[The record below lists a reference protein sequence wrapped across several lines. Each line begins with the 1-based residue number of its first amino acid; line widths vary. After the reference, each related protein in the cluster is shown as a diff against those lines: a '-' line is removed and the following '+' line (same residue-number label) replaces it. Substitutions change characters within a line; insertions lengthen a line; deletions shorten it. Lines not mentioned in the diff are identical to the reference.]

1 MRNNFLILLT
11 ALSLFACTRGDV
23 LVFNT
28 NESDSQYI
36 NFIET
41 AHSPNADSIYHR
53 FNIIDAR
60 TNSKELIGDINL
72 SDIEI
77 VSTDN
82 PFTVEGIKRLP
93 TLGGGTIPSNIIV
106 SLLVDRSIH
115 SEDMYNIKNA
125 VSYIVDNLPENTV
138 YISFFDDKLLDSK
151 RITPDNIDLF
161 DDLFS
166 VTTNNKIL
174 FDVALM
180 KFQELCG
187 SITLNSNDNQ
197 FTSRINDESIKKVLL
212 ILSDGRVD
220 ANNISTADNIQQFS
234 DVVQMLDDDP
244 TNKQHVE
251 IHALRYGERND
262 DVDFTL
268 SYLCVDIRNANVRGG
283 SYFADPVAF
292 IENLQVSDN
301 SKPDY
306 ELITTNP
313 KGKIYY
319 GQQYSTALQ
328 ITKNGTNIAGKY
340 DFAIGTLLTPLT
352 TGVENIIL
360 QGVFGFVFGLLL
372 IGLCFL
378 VMQLV
383 IPFVRFKFENFNNKF
398 VRNYSFDADTVIKC
412 HYCQNELR
420 DGDEIVTKC
429 HHTVH
434 KHCWI
439 ENGCK
444 CSDYPKNCKLGKQ
457 FFYEAGSPFSI
468 KNRPYYTKWAL
479 YGMMGGL
486 LSWMIFKTLF
496 FFFPTLFNPFIQW
509 ILSLFSGAV
518 DNPISSAYYPKFN
531 ALLIIGLLLGFI
543 LVLLFSILNKY
554 RQVKKESAPILLL
567 RSIAGSLFAF
577 ISFFLSAIIFIL
589 CNAASTVIIL
599 EWIPW
604 LLLGFAI
611 GAFLFF
617 RTNVV
622 FKQIIL
628 GMVVSGIICFLILLT
643 CCLFGEYAVIFG
655 LMIFG
660 AGAGVSFISARK
672 IIHKYYLKYTGEKQE
687 TVAIHKWM
695 SIAGGSNDVSIGS
708 STDAT
713 IMMTWDNHPSIKDIH
728 VKLFCHRKDKLP
740 YIKML
745 SNDVTFNGVFA
756 QNNEEYRLKNGVKF
770 SIGNT
775 EFQYVES

>member
-1 MRNNFLILLT
+1 MRNYFLILLT
-11 ALSLFACTRGDV
+11 TLSLSACTQGNV

-53 FNIIDAR
+53 FNIINSH
-60 TNSKELIGDINL
+60 TNSKELIGDINIA
-72 SDIEI
+72 DIEM

-115 SEDMYNIKNA
+115 TEDMYNIKNA
-125 VSYIVDNLPENTV
+125 VSYIVDNLPDNTV
-138 YISFFDDKLLDSK
+138 YISFFDDNLQSSK
-151 RITPDNIDLF
+151 RITPDNFDLF

-187 SITLNSNDNQ
+187 SITLNSNDIQ
-197 FTSRINDESIKKVLL
+197 FTSSIHDESIKKILL

-220 ANNISTADNIQQFS
+220 ANNIRTADNIQQFS
-234 DVVQMLDDDP
+234 DIVQTLDDDP
-244 TNKQHVE
+244 NNKQHVE

-268 SYLCVDIRNANVRGG
+268 SYLCVDIRNSNVRGG

-306 ELITTNP
+306 ELIITNP

-319 GQQYSTALQ
+319 GQEYSTALQ
-328 ITKNGTNIAGKY
+328 ITKNGTNISGKY
-340 DFAIGTLLTPLT
+340 DFAIGTLITPLT
-352 TGVENIIL
+352 TGSDNIFL
-360 QGVFGFVFGLLL
+360 QLAYELLFSLIL

-383 IPFVRFKFENFNNKF
+383 IPFIRFRFENFNNKY
-398 VRNYSFDADTVIKC
+398 VRNYSFEADTVIKC

-420 DGDEIVTKC
+420 DGDEIVKKC

-444 CSDYPKNCKLGKQ
+444 CTDYPKNCKHGKQ

-479 YGMMGGL
+479 YGMAGGL
-486 LSWMIFKTLF
+486 ISLLIFQTLF
-496 FFFPTLFNPFIQW
+496 YFFPTFLNPFIQW
-509 ILSLFSGAV
+509 ILSLFNGAV
-518 DNPISSAYYPKFN
+518 DNPISSAYYPKLG
-531 ALLIIGLLLGFI
+531 ALLIINVLLGFI
-543 LVLLFSILNKY
+543 FVLIFSILNKY
-554 RQVKKESAPILLL
+554 RQVKKDSALILLL
-567 RSIAGSLFAF
+567 RSIAGAVFAF
-577 ISFFLSAIIFIL
+577 ISFILGAIIFIL
-589 CNAASTVIIL
+589 CNAPSTIIL
-599 EWIPW
+599 LEWLPW
-604 LLLGFAI
+604 LLSGFAI
-611 GAFLFF
+611 GAALVF
-617 RTNVV
+617 RTNIV
-622 FKQIIL
+622 FKQIIP
-628 GMVVSGIICFLILLT
+628 GMIVSGVLCFLILLT
-643 CCLFGEYAVIFG
+643 GCLFGNYAVVCG
-655 LMIFG
+655 LMFFG
-660 AGAGVSFISARK
+660 AGTGISFISARK
-672 IIHKYYLKYTGEKQE
+672 ILHKYYLKYTGEKQE
-687 TVAIHKWM
+687 TIAIHKWM
-695 SIAGGSNDVSIGS
+695 SIAGGSSDVSIGS

-713 IMMTWDNHPSIKDIH
+713 IRMTWDNHPSIKDIH
-728 VKLFCHRKDKLP
+728 VKLFCNRKDQLP
-740 YIKML
+740 YIKMF

-775 EFQYVES
+775 EFQYVE